1 MTTPILV
8 TGGSGTL
15 GRPVVARLRAAGRDV
30 RVLSRRS
37 HDSEDGVAYVTG
49 DLLTGEGVDAA
60 VAGVDTI
67 VHCAGSFKDDVKM
80 TETLMRV
87 ASRAGAPHIVYISV
101 VGTDRI
107 PVVGFGRL
115 AFLYFR
121 NKRDAERVIS
131 ESGLPWTTLRATQ
144 FYDLFLIVGRGMS
157 KLPVI
162 PVPARFRFQPVA
174 VEEVAARLVELA
186 LGSPVGYVADIGGP
200 RVYRMV
206 DLIKSYL
213 QAAHRRRV
221 LMPVW
226 IGGKTAR
233 TIRAG
238 GNLVA
243 APIDPAGAVHQKTW
257 EQFLVE
263 RLGDRSTAGAD
274 EAMRG
279 AAQTSVAEGRR
290 L

>member
-1 MTTPILV
+1 M
-8 TGGSGTL
+8 
-15 GRPVVARLRAAGRDV
+15 
-30 RVLSRRS
+30 
-37 HDSEDGVAYVTG
+37 TG

-67 VHCAGSFKDDVKM
+67 IHCAGSFKDDVKM
-80 TETLMRV
+80 TETLVRE

-121 NKRDAERVIS
+121 NKKDAERVVS
-131 ESGLPWTTLRATQ
+131 KSGMPWTTLRATQ

-186 LGSPVGYVADIGGP
+186 LAEPAGYVADIGGP

-213 QAAHRRRV
+213 RAAHRRRLLV
-221 LMPVW
+221 PVW

-243 APIDPAGAVHQKTW
+243 APIDPAGAANSKTW

-263 RLGDRSTAGAD
+263 RMGGGSTVGA
-274 EAMRG
+274 EQALRG
-279 AAQTSVAEGRR
+279 AAQTTVPARRR

>member
-15 GRPVVARLRAAGRDV
+15 GRPVVARLRAAGREV

-37 HDSEDGVAYVTG
+37 HPSEEGVVYMTG

-67 VHCAGSFKDDVKM
+67 IHCAGSFKDDVKM
-80 TETLMRV
+80 TETLVRI
-87 ASRAGAPHIVYISV
+87 ASLAGAPHIVYISV

-121 NKRDAERVIS
+121 NKKDAERVVS

-186 LGSPVGYVADIGGP
+186 LGEPAGYAADIGGP

-206 DLIKSYL
+206 DLIRSYL
-213 QAAHRRRV
+213 RAAHRRRV
-221 LMPVW
+221 LVPMW

-233 TIRAG
+233 TIRGG

-243 APIDPAGAVHQKTW
+243 APIDPAGAGSYKTW
-257 EQFLVE
+257 EDFLTE
-263 RLGDRSTAGAD
+263 RVGQQSLR
-274 EAMRG
+274 
-279 AAQTSVAEGRR
+279 AATQGVSPGR
-290 L
+290 